1 MSSNPS
7 TASVGTRLSAVL
19 RDQHWIWAAGG
30 ALAVWVA
37 MGLVT
42 NGVHLESLASNAV
55 SASFLVIAA
64 LGQMYVVTSGRGAID
79 LSIPGV
85 ITLGAFVATG
95 FIHGSDARLLVGVPL
110 LLAMGATIGAVNG
123 AAVLFLRIPPI
134 IATLAI
140 GYVLTTAALL
150 YNEGFAVFQVSPL
163 LTSLARGRLLSVP
176 SMVIFAC
183 AVAALAAVG
192 LRRTV
197 FGRSLVAIGQNLEA
211 ARLAGIRVNRVQF
224 IAYMVS
230 GSCAALTGAL
240 LSARVGGA
248 FLGMGDSYLLESIG
262 GVVIGGTLVFGG
274 RSTALGTIFGCLFLV
289 LLVTA
294 MQAAG
299 FPVGTQNIVKGALIV
314 LVLIVATERPAG
326 ES

>member
-1 MSSNPS
+1 MTRTPAAAGASSS
-7 TASVGTRLSAVL
+7 LAGHL
-19 RDQHWIWAAGG
+19 RDQRWIWAFAG

-42 NGVHLESLASNAV
+42 NGVRLESLASNGVA
-55 SASFLVIAA
+55 ASFLIIAA
-64 LGQMYVVTSGRGAID
+64 IGQMYVVTSGRGAID

-85 ITLGAFVATG
+85 ITLSAFVATG
-95 FIHGSDARLLVGVPL
+95 FIHGSDARLLIGIPL
-110 LLAMGATIGAVNG
+110 ILVMGAAIGAVNG
-123 AAVLFLRIPPI
+123 GVVLFLRIPPI

-150 YNEGFAVFQVSPL
+150 YNQGFAVFRVSPL
-163 LTSLARGRLLSVP
+163 LTSLARGRLLAVP
-176 SMVIFAC
+176 TIVLFAC
-183 AVAALAAVG
+183 GVAALAALG

-197 FGRSLVAIGQNLEA
+197 FGRSLLAIGQNLEA
-211 ARLAGIRVNRVQF
+211 ARLAGIEVNRVQLV
-224 IAYMVS
+224 AYVVS
-230 GSCAALTGAL
+230 GVCAALTGTL

-248 FLGMGDSYLLESIG
+248 FLGMGDSYLLESIA

-274 RSTALGTIFGCLFLV
+274 RSTTLGTMFGCLFLV

-299 FPVGTQNIVKGALIV
+299 FPIGTQNIVKGALIV
-314 LVLIVATERPAG
+314 LVLIVATERPGG
-326 ES
+326 EA